1 MKIPR
6 VLFRSTLY
14 ATSTFYMKGISLFMV
29 PFVVSKLQAGE
40 FGRLEYIATFA
51 ALFSVIVSFGL
62 EDTLYRFAGKQRSN
76 TSAAKFSASIYALT
90 LLISVIFLAF
100 TSGLVFM
107 FGENIN
113 TNISTYIWS
122 LLIITLSLE
131 GIISI
136 PLGWMRMKDNFK
148 LYCGINIF
156 RATLQALLILYFLAN
171 GRGVNGV
178 FEAGC
183 ISTVLTSIFCFFYQY
198 SSTGI
203 KFKKKQFKLYLIYA
217 LPIVISG
224 FLAFTLNGFDK
235 WVLAESSNFE
245 TLAIYG
251 ITGKFA
257 VALVIAMQPYGMWW
271 SPIRFSLVH
280 SSNNGHLQVSKFA
293 TFGLIQIA
301 LLSLFIGILAP
312 VAIMS
317 LFSAEFFVCLQY
329 IAPLLAVFAV
339 KESAEYLNIGC
350 YATSSTSNQMKIT
363 LASVISGSILMI
375 ILTPNYGLLG
385 LIFSLFIAQG
395 LRTLALFYY
404 SQRII
409 HLSIPYYRIAT
420 LYVFSFAAIAINNQF
435 YFNTIRED
443 SIDNFISKYAIAW
456 LVMLPIIFSL
466 TAIYF
471 KELINLDNIIRQF
484 RAKRINK
491 SCYNERAAQ

>member
-6 VLFRSTLY
+6 VLLRSTLY

-29 PFVVSKLQAGE
+29 PFVVSKLQADE
-40 FGRLEYIATFA
+40 FGRLEYITTFA
-51 ALFSVIVSFGL
+51 ALFSVVVSFGL
-62 EDTLYRFAGKQRSN
+62 EDTLYRFSGKQKSKA
-76 TSAAKFSASIYALT
+76 SAAKFSASIYALT
-90 LLISVIFLAF
+90 MLVSLIFVVS
-100 TSGLVFM
+100 TSSLVFI

-136 PLGWMRMKDNFK
+136 PLGWMRMKDDFK
-148 LYCGINIF
+148 RYCGVNIF
-156 RATLQALLILYFLAN
+156 RATLQALLILYFLAL

-183 ISTVLTSIFCFFYQY
+183 ISTALTSIVCFTYQY

-203 KFKKKQFKLYLIYA
+203 KFKKKQFKLYLLYA

-224 FLAFTLNGFDK
+224 FLAFTLNGVDK
-235 WVLAESSNFE
+235 WILAGSSNFE

-257 VALVIAMQPYGMWW
+257 VALIIAMQPYGMWW
-271 SPIRFSLVH
+271 SPIRFSLAH
-280 SSNNGHLQVSKFA
+280 SSNNGHLQVSKYA
-293 TFGLIQIA
+293 TYGLIQIA
-301 LLSLFIGILAP
+301 LLSILIGILAP

-317 LFSAEFFVCLQY
+317 LFSEDFFVCLQY
-329 IAPLLAVFAV
+329 IAPLLAVFAI

-350 YATSSTSNQMKIT
+350 YATNSTSNQMKIT
-363 LASVISGSILMI
+363 LASVITGSFLMI

-409 HLSIPYYRIAT
+409 HMSVPYYRIAS
-420 LYVFSFAAIAINNQF
+420 LYIFSFATIAINNQF
-435 YFNTIRED
+435 YFNVIREN
-443 SIDNFISKYAIAW
+443 SIDNFIFKYAIAW
-456 LVMLPIIFSL
+456 LAILPIIFIL
-466 TAIYF
+466 TAVYF
-471 KELINLDNIIRQF
+471 KELINLDNITRQF
-484 RAKRINK
+484 RVKRINK